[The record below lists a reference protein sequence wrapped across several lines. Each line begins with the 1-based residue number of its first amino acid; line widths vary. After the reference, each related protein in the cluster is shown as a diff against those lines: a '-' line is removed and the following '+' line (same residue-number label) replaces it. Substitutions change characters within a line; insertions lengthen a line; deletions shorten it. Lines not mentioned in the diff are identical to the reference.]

1 MSQKIFKDTKIYIF
15 LNNFLLF
22 SNFNID
28 LNSNPY
34 SKPQEKPQ
42 SKPQVT
48 NSNSNFD
55 NWSSFSQ
62 IQPSSS
68 QSQPKNNDFGFGNFM
83 NFNDFGNFGGNNN
96 PKVSSNP
103 PAVNNQSV
111 QLKKVDSKS
120 PGIKNDNLL
129 DLL

>member
-1 MSQKIFKDTKIYIF
+1 MRLIPISS
-15 LNNFLLF
+15 

-34 SKPQEKPQ
+34 SKPQELSQPQ
-42 SKPQVT
+42 PQVT
-48 NSNSNFD
+48 NFNNSNFN

-62 IQPSSS
+62 SQPSSS
-68 QSQPKNNDFGFGNFM
+68 QPQNKNDFGFGNFM

-96 PKVSSNP
+96 PKASSKPPVVS
-103 PAVNNQSV
+103 NQPV
-111 QLKKVDSKS
+111 QQKNVENKS
-120 PGIKNDNLL
+120 AGVKNDNLL